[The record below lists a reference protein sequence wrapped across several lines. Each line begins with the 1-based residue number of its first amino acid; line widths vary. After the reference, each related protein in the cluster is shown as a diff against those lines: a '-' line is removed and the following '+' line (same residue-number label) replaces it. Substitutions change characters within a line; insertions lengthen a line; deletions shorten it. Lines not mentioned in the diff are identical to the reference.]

1 MPYVR
6 SAQLTQDRLHVG
18 LGPQRDRLLWKQFEC
33 ALNACCAVKVPKR
46 VPVSSSMCGVVTV
59 VA

>member
-33 ALNACCAVKVPKR
+33 ALNACCEGSQAGTGVLLHVG
-46 VPVSSSMCGVVTV
+46 GVVTV